1 MKVPLWSLEKG
12 EHAVIA
18 GFNAALPENYKLRL
32 IELGFHVGE
41 AVNCLQKPA
50 LGAPRAY
57 RVANSTF
64 SLDDE
69 VAQHIE
75 VERASADTV

>member
-1 MKVPLWSLEKG
+1 M
-12 EHAVIA
+12 IA
-18 GFNAALPENYKLRL
+18 GFDAALPESYRLRL
-32 IELGFHVGE
+32 MELGFHIGE
-41 AVNCLQKPA
+41 RVHCLQRPA

-69 VAQHIE
+69 VARHID
-75 VERASADTV
+75 VEPVATGV